1 MKLKISAARVATM
14 AFATGLA
21 ALALPAAA
29 QDIYVSAGAGLARY
43 NVVCGAAGLCD
54 KSETGWRLAAGWQAD
69 PAWGAELIYLRAGSF
84 KAAGN
89 NVAGKAEASGLGLT
103 ASYRY
108 ALASDMAV
116 AARLGV
122 ASMKGEFTPDAG
134 GPGTGSTSAQALAG
148 LSLSYDL
155 SKTVAARL
163 DWDSTRARMAKEAGA
178 LNLVSASLLLR
189 F

>member
-1 MKLKISAARVATM
+1 MNSKISAARVATL
-14 AFATGLA
+14 ALATC
-21 ALALPAAA
+21 LALPAAA
-29 QDIYVSAGAGLARY
+29 QDIYASAGAGLARY
-43 NVVCGAAGLCD
+43 NVVCLAAGPCD
-54 KSETGWRLAAGWQAD
+54 QSGTGWRLAAGWQAD
-69 PAWGAELIYLRAGSF
+69 PTWGAELIYLRAGSF

-108 ALASDMAV
+108 AWGSDMAV

-122 ASMKGEFTPDAG
+122 ASMKGEFTPHTG
-134 GPGTGSTSAQALAG
+134 GPGASSTRAQPLAG
-148 LSLSYDL
+148 MSFSYDL

-163 DWDSTRARMAKEAGA
+163 DWDSTRARIAKEAGA
-178 LNLVSASLLLR
+178 VNLVSASLLLR